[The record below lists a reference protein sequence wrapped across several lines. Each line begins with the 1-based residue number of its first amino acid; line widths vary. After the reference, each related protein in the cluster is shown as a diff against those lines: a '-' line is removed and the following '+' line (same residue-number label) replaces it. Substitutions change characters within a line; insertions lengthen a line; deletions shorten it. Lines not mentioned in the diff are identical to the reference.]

1 MAAARTTSAA
11 GLVPDAIDHPHS
23 AATGSAAPAEA
34 TRTSAGAG
42 HAADERG
49 GETRP
54 VAAAPPP
61 CAGSADGT
69 AGLQPGAAALAA
81 PLGAAGLAAVIF
93 WLLVGD
99 LGMVMRDR
107 AALPSGL
114 ELLRRN
120 GASDTVTSLLLSTLP
135 ALLSVLLVP
144 LIAYHSDRSRSRWG
158 RRRPFLLAVAPVGCG
173 ALLGL
178 ACTPLLGA
186 WTHAALGPWSPGPR
200 SCNLI
205 WFGLFW
211 TSFECA
217 AVSTASLYSGLVN
230 DVVPSG
236 LLGRFYAGIRVI
248 SLGVGIA
255 FNSWVF
261 ALTDHHLYSV
271 LAGTAL
277 VYGAAIVLM
286 CLMVREVRYPGAA
299 EARGGARRTLAVP
312 RAHILACFAHRP
324 YWWMVAAFMLASVT
338 FSPFNTFCQYYAQ
351 ESGIGK
357 ATLGNLTAWGYSVSI
372 VSAFGIGWLVDRYGA
387 LRLSL
392 LFMGLYCA
400 AAGAGYVLLHDA
412 ASFRVFYLAHIV
424 ISGAYFTAAASLP
437 MALFPHARFVQYN
450 STKDLMVVF
459 GNILVS
465 SAQGPILD
473 GSGHDYHLTLLSGAV
488 FSLFCLICLLRL
500 QSGSRT

>member
-1 MAAARTTSAA
+1 MASARTASSA
-11 GLVPDAIDHPHS
+11 GLVPDRDAIEDS
-23 AATGSAAPAEA
+23 AGQAAHDRSGAAQPAAVAPAA
-34 TRTSAGAG
+34 QGGPGTAKAQAGA
-42 HAADERG
+42 
-49 GETRP
+49 
-54 VAAAPPP
+54 
-61 CAGSADGT
+61 
-69 AGLQPGAAALAA
+69 AAALAV
-81 PLGAAGLAAVIF
+81 PMGAAGLAAVIF

-158 RRRPFLLAVAPVGCG
+158 RRRPFLLAVAPVGCA

-186 WTHAALGPWSPGPR
+186 WTHAALGAWSPGPR

-286 CLMVREVRYPGAA
+286 CVMVREVRYPGAA
-299 EARGGARRTLAVP
+299 EAPSSTSSSARRTLAVP
-312 RAHILACFAHRP
+312 RTHILACFAQRP
-324 YWWMVAAFMLASVT
+324 FWWTVAAFMLASVT
-338 FSPFNTFCQYYAQ
+338 FSPFNTFYQYYAH
-351 ESGIGK
+351 ESGISK
-357 ATLGNLTAWGYSVSI
+357 ATLGSLTAWGYSVSI

-412 ASFRVFYLAHIV
+412 ASFRVFYLAHIM

-488 FSLFCLICLLRL
+488 FSLGCLCCLMRL
-500 QSGSRT
+500 QAAMRRLQQT